1 MNIYAYIAVVTL
13 EGLVIGYVLGAVMRR
28 LTGVAATFLFLLLSV
43 GLGLVLAFP
52 VLIGFAGLCSLLG
65 ITERACISTDDHT
78 VWLLAAPLVVFPAY
92 AICMFIGRAV
102 GRARA
107 AQTRS
112 ALPQSLGIV
121 LATVTLLPPFAMFV
135 WLYLANTEQI
145 GKALNER
152 SARAARLAE
161 LCDTAVHVDVHRTRV
176 AAKSVLFPMITNAT
190 YPMLEQLD
198 FVELERRYRKPG
210 DVPYERLLKKP
221 NEPLFVRGVAN
232 VVRQNIAEPEAEYE
246 IVTKSIESKTDTA
259 MGLYVE
265 ETTIRDRRT
274 NEVLAVF
281 TSAGARGA
289 VVGGRFCPSGF
300 DYVAYQREIPSYV
313 LRLMDDKASQRLE
326 ERIAALESR
335 AHQTKK

>member
-1 MNIYAYIAVVTL
+1 MNIYAYIAVIAL

-52 VLIGFAGLCSLLG
+52 VLMGVAGLCSFLG
-65 ITERACISTDDHT
+65 ITDKACINTDDRT

-102 GRARA
+102 GRARE

-112 ALPQSLGIV
+112 ALPQSLGIF

-145 GKALNER
+145 GKALGAR
-152 SARAARLAE
+152 SARAARLTE
-161 LCDTAVHVDVHRTRV
+161 LCDTAVHIDVHQTRV

-198 FVELERRYRKPG
+198 FVELKRGYLKPG
-210 DVPYERLLKKP
+210 DAPYERLLKKP
-221 NEPLFVRGVAN
+221 NEPLFVKGVAN
-232 VVRQNIAEPEAEYE
+232 IVLQDIAEPEAEYE
-246 IVTKSIESKTDTA
+246 IAVKPIESKTDTD

-281 TSAGARGA
+281 TSAGERGT
-289 VVGGRFCPSGF
+289 VMGGRFCPSGF

-313 LRLMDDKASQRLE
+313 LRLMDDKMSQRLA
-326 ERIAALESR
+326 ERIAAVVSR
-335 AHQTKK
+335 THEVKK